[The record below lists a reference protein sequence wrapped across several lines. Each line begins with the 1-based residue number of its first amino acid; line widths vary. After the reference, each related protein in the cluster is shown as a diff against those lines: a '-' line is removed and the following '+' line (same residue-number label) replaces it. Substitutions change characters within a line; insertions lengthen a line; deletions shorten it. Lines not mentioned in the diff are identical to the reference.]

1 MMAQRMDLFA
11 LQEMVMASAVP
22 KPMPALAAVP
32 VTVDEESDRVSV
44 LMIGSP
50 VCWDCG

>member
-22 KPMPALAAVP
+22 NPMPAFAAVS
-32 VTVDEESDRVSV
+32 VTVEEECDRVSV
-44 LMIGSP
+44 LKTDSRFL
-50 VCWDCG
+50 